1 MEHFLQNFN
10 LSFKNFLHFL
20 PALIGGIVCIILTF
34 IIANLTSKIVSK
46 YALRRTNDPLITNF
60 ISKIV
65 WSILLI
71 FGIVIALGILGLGTI
86 SNKILAGAGIT
97 TFIVGF
103 ALKDIGENFLS
114 GLVLAFSR
122 PYKVGNLI
130 ESASVSPPV
139 KGIVRNMTMRQT
151 TVEAENG
158 KIIMIPN
165 SSIIKNP
172 LTKYTNDDNDLRQE
186 FSISVDTKKV
196 EEAVELIEDAI
207 KSFSSVIKNEKKS
220 PKVVADSLSG
230 DKLKLLVIFW
240 FDSDHFKG
248 SKSGT
253 KTEIMFN
260 VFKKLNEKEIS
271 FSG

>member
-1 MEHFLQNFN
+1 MKHFFENFN
-10 LSFKNFLHFL
+10 LSFKNFLHYL
-20 PALIGGIVCIILTF
+20 PTLIGGIICIILTF
-34 IIANLTSKIVSK
+34 VIANFIGKLVSK
-46 YALRRTNDPLITNF
+46 YVLRRTRDPLIANF

-130 ESASVSPPV
+130 ESASV
-139 KGIVRNMTMRQT
+139 KGIVKNMTMRQT

-172 LTKYTNDDNDLRQE
+172 LIKYANDDNDLRQE
-186 FSISVDTKKV
+186 FSISIDAKRVK
-196 EEAVELIEDAI
+196 EAVTLIEDTVGA
-207 KSFSSVIKNEKKS
+207 FSSVIKSDKKS
-220 PKVVADSLSG
+220 PKVIADSLAG
-230 DKLKLLVIFW
+230 NKLKLLIIFW
-240 FDSDHFKG
+240 FDNEHFKG

-253 KTEIMFN
+253 KTEIMLS
-260 VFKKLNEKEIS
+260 VFKKLNEKEIE

>member
-1 MEHFLQNFN
+1 
-10 LSFKNFLHFL
+10 
-20 PALIGGIVCIILTF
+20 
-34 IIANLTSKIVSK
+34 
-46 YALRRTNDPLITNF
+46 
-60 ISKIV
+60 
-65 WSILLI
+65 
-71 FGIVIALGILGLGTI
+71 
-86 SNKILAGAGIT
+86 
-97 TFIVGF
+97 
-103 ALKDIGENFLS
+103 
-114 GLVLAFSR
+114 VLAFSR

>member
-1 MEHFLQNFN
+1 MEHFFENFN
-10 LSFKNFLHFL
+10 LSFKNFLHYL
-20 PALIGGIVCIILTF
+20 PALIGGIICIILTF
-34 IIANLTSKIVSK
+34 IIANLVAKIASK
-46 YALRRTNDPLITNF
+46 YALHRTKDPLITNF
-60 ISKIV
+60 ISKMI
-65 WSILLI
+65 WSVLVI
-71 FGIVIALGILGLGTI
+71 FGIAIALGILGLGTI

-139 KGIVRNMTMRQT
+139 RGIVKNMTMRQT

-158 KIIMIPN
+158 KIILIPN
-165 SSIIKNP
+165 SSIIKFP

-186 FSISVDTKKV
+186 FSINVDTKRAD
-196 EEAVELIEDAI
+196 EAVKLIEEGIRA
-207 KSFSSVIKNEKKS
+207 FPSVIRSERKS
-220 PKVVADSLSG
+220 PKVIADSLAG
-230 DKLKLLVIFW
+230 DKLKLLIIFW
-240 FDSDHFKG
+240 FDYDHFKG

-260 VFKKLNEKEIS
+260 VFKKLNDNEIA